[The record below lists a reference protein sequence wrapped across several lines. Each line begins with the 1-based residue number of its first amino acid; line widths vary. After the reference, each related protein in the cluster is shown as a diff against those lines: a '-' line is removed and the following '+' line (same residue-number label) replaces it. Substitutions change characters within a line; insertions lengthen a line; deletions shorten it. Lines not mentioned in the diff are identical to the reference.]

1 MVPKLKKKNLFWIFV
16 FGIIVILLHYYRITA
31 PLENL
36 FFRATTPL
44 RNKLYSISKSI
55 NIFGFIN
62 DYKGLKKE
70 NEELK
75 TKNIN
80 YVVDE
85 SYIKKLEEEN
95 ETLKKNLSYF
105 DNSEKEF
112 IVANVVSGF
121 NLENNNILVINR
133 GSKYGINVDMP
144 VVFQDGILVGVVKKV
159 DKEFS
164 DILLL
169 SDKSSLVTAT
179 IYGQDK
185 TNGIIR
191 GDLDYGLEMD
201 YIPIDTQINPGDIV
215 VSAGLEKEIPNGLVI
230 GQVKEVIS
238 ERGDFFKKAI
248 VYPPIDYQNLN
259 FVSVIKKF

>member
-16 FGIIVILLHYYRITA
+16 VGIVIILLHYYGIIS

-36 FFRATTPL
+36 FFKAFSPL
-44 RNKLYSISKSI
+44 RNKVYSTSKDV
-55 NIFGFIN
+55 NIFAFIN
-62 DYKGLKKE
+62 DYKSLKKE
-70 NEELK
+70 NEELSI
-75 TKNIN
+75 KNIN
-80 YVVDE
+80 NIIDE

-95 ETLKKNLSYF
+95 EVLKKSLSYF
-105 DNSEKEF
+105 ENSNKEF
-112 IVANVVSGF
+112 VVAKVISGF
-121 NLENNNILVINR
+121 NLESNNILVINR
-133 GSKYGINVDMP
+133 GSRHGIDIGMP
-144 VVFQDGILVGVVKKV
+144 VVFQEGVIVGVIIKV

-169 SDKSSLVTAT
+169 SDKNSLITST

-185 TNGIIR
+185 TNGIIK

-201 YIPIDTQINPGDIV
+201 YIPIDTQINEGDIV

-230 GQVKEVIS
+230 GQIKEVIV

-248 VYPPIDYQNLN
+248 VYPSVEYQNLN